1 MHRQNRSKD
10 NLKEYQTSAFSLV
23 ALQFRRGT
31 AANRTANNF
40 TPVVGEPIYETDT
53 GKLYIGDGS
62 TVGGVNVNSGFEL
75 ADLSD
80 VTLTSET
87 INNPDTYSVT
97 SNVLTLVFDAGH
109 PFTASQSISI
119 ANSSVT
125 ALNGSYTVTSVTT
138 TNVVLPITGV
148 ADTTSTSLTANV
160 FPNLIEGDVVY
171 WDNAAGS
178 WKNRALALD
187 DLSDVN
193 LTVAPTSSN
202 VLRYDGTEFIAGSAD
217 LVEDTTPQL
226 GGDLDTNNHSI
237 VSTGTNDISF
247 DPSVGQN
254 VVFRGNATDGS
265 GRIVLNCEDN
275 THGVTVQGPPHSAA
289 ANYDLILPNDMGT
302 SGYVLSTDGAS
313 TTSWI
318 APTTTLN
325 GLTDVNVP
333 TPADGEALIY
343 NTTSSQW
350 EAGAAGS
357 PVLHTTFDFAYSGT
371 TPTGTIANS
380 TRLGRN
386 YGTWTEVTSAL
397 LYGPSSSTYDPT
409 LQGVTFS
416 SSTGKFTGFPAG
428 RYQITCSFTV
438 VIDNV
443 TPSFGGNLA
452 HYLNADNVAGT
463 FSYGSPLS
471 TLTPLPYT
479 SYGSAAHEFPV
490 NLNMF
495 VVFEETTGSNNQFE
509 VFGDQDMSPS
519 YYITY
524 GSLHILKVADL

>member
-1 MHRQNRSKD
+1 
-10 NLKEYQTSAFSLV
+10 V

-53 GKLYIGDGS
+53 GKLFIGDGL

-109 PFTASQSISI
+109 PFAASQSISI
-119 ANSSVT
+119 ANSSIT

-148 ADTTSTSLTANV
+148 ADTTSTALTANV
-160 FPNLIEGDVVY
+160 FPNVIDGDVIY
-171 WDNAAGS
+171 WDNATGS
-178 WKNRALALD
+178 WKNRILALN

-193 LTVAPTSSN
+193 LTVAPTNSN
-202 VLRYDGTEFIAGSAD
+202 VLKYDGTEFIAGSAD

-226 GGDLDTNNHSI
+226 GGDLDVNGNDI
-237 VSTGTNDISF
+237 VSTSNGNISVAPDGTGELTIK
-247 DPSVGQN
+247 
-254 VVFRGNATDGS
+254 GNATGGS
-265 GRIVLNCEDN
+265 GKITLNCEVN
-275 THGVTVQGPPHSAA
+275 THGVTIQGPPHSAA
-289 ANYDLILPNDMGT
+289 ATYDLVLPDDMGT
-302 SGYVLSTDGAS
+302 SGYVLSTDGTSA
-313 TTSWI
+313 TSWI
-318 APTTTLN
+318 APPATTLD

-333 TPADGEALIY
+333 TPSDGEVLIY

-350 EAGAAGS
+350 EAGQAAS

-371 TPTGTIANS
+371 TPTGTVANS

-397 LYGPSSSTYDPT
+397 IYGPSSSTYDPT

-428 RYQITCSFTV
+428 RYQMTCSFSV

-443 TPSFGGNLA
+443 TPSFGSTLA
-452 HYLNADNVAGT
+452 HFLNADNVAAT
-463 FSYGSPLS
+463 FSYASQLS
-471 TLTPLPYT
+471 TLTPLPYA

-490 NLNMF
+490 NLNLF

-509 VFGDQDMSPS
+509 IFGDQDMSPS

-524 GSLHILKVADL
+524 GSLNILKVADL